1 MCVYFIIFPAS
12 NVTFVCEVR
21 SSKRKNRVC
30 VFVKEK
36 RWGILT
42 LETVVCVV
50 GRWGGRGGVTFFG
63 FQDMSKRSVNIY
75 VQISVNCSIS
85 SVNGHS

>member
-1 MCVYFIIFPAS
+1 M
-12 NVTFVCEVR
+12 
-21 SSKRKNRVC
+21 C

-50 GRWGGRGGVTFFG
+50 GRWGWVGGGRGGVTFFG

-75 VQISVNCSIS
+75 VQISVNCSRS
-85 SVNGHS
+85 SVNGQS

>member
-1 MCVYFIIFPAS
+1 M
-12 NVTFVCEVR
+12 
-21 SSKRKNRVC
+21 C

-50 GRWGGRGGVTFFG
+50 GRWVWVRVGRGGVTFFG

-75 VQISVNCSIS
+75 VQISVNFSRS
-85 SVNGHS
+85 SVNGQS